1 MTMTIK
7 PKVSPNSSQT
17 VADVRAE
24 ERIRMRDVLMSS
36 EAKGRTNLAVK
47 LLVNSPLSASAIV
60 DMLADTPRDGASAF
74 FQLMAQ
80 EGSVG
85 ITSPIGAATH
95 DDPKAARL
103 AEIKQAG
110 TQHALAQGYIS
121 AEQAKARGVNVGA

>member
-1 MTMTIK
+1 MTIK
-7 PKVSPNSSQT
+7 PKVASPTNSQT

-24 ERIRMRDVLMSS
+24 ERIRMRDVLMSP

-74 FQLMAQ
+74 FQAMAQ

-85 ITSPIGAATH
+85 ITSPLGAATN
-95 DDPKAARL
+95 DDPKAARI
-103 AEIKQAG
+103 EECKRAG
-110 TQHALAQGYIS
+110 TQHALARGYIS
-121 AEQAKARGVNVGA
+121 AEQANARGVNVGA

>member
-1 MTMTIK
+1 MTIK
-7 PKVSPNSSQT
+7 PKVASPNNSQT

-24 ERIRMRDVLMSS
+24 ERIRIRDVLMSP
-36 EAKGRTNLAVK
+36 EATGRQNLAVK

-74 FQLMAQ
+74 FQAMQA
-80 EGSVG
+80 EGSIG
-85 ITSPIGAATH
+85 ISSPIGAATN

-110 TQHALAQGYIS
+110 TQHALARGYIS